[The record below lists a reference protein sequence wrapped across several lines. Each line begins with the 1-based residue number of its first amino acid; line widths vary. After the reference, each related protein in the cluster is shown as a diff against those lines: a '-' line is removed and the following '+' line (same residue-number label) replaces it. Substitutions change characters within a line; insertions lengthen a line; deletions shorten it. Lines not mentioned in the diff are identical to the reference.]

1 MHCTGKK
8 AGRRLAGGHG
18 EEDEEEEEDDD
29 GQPGGSNPFAALADL
44 KGAVNAAEFAPHRC
58 GCFSTAAYLST
69 PVLLST
75 AALYISGHVGP
86 AILSVPFWWLSLSV
100 SQSVVHALL
109 YAWQIINAYRPH
121 NLPVGQSCQVS
132 AKQRPHQSLC
142 LASDTIPHTEFESQ
156 LLAADQVEAVSP
168 GQCGSL

>member
-1 MHCTGKK
+1 MTTVSLGAAILLLPWLISRVLSMLLSLHLTGVV
-8 AGRRLAGGHG
+8 ASPQL
-18 EEDEEEEEDDD
+18 
-29 GQPGGSNPFAALADL
+29 LTC
-44 KGAVNAAEFAPHRC
+44 PHL
-58 GCFSTAAYLST
+58 FSC
-69 PVLLST
+69 PQLLST
-75 AALYISGHVGP
+75 YQVMLCP
-86 AILSVPFWWLSLSV
+86 AILAAPFWWLSLSV

-156 LLAADQVEAVSP
+156 LLAADQAEAVSP